1 MKIAYIGDLINHG
14 TSLQTPGTSLI
25 ILLSE
30 MEDVSKIDVYCPREN
45 TTTEEFKIPK
55 NVNIISFYSYDNFI
69 SISRLLSVRWKSYDL
84 VIFNMLPTGF
94 GKGTISNLM
103 ALITPLLLIK
113 SLKVKNIKILYHNSK
128 FTTDIKK
135 LGYNSF
141 YNSVRSYFLG
151 KLERIIFKNIPTYV
165 ILDLYKERIDRA
177 IGKNLVL
184 SLDTRYLDAIP
195 TIYINNYMDIK
206 LIKIDKSDVP
216 VILLH
221 GFWGPQK
228 NLELVLSTLFIL
240 RNEGVKFKL
249 IISGGINTHFSNY
262 KAKFNK
268 LIADYS
274 DTVDEYLGYVKEK
287 EIMNIFLKSDLI
299 ILPYNTPGGHSGVL
313 DQSMFFEV
321 PTIAF
326 DFPEYREQSLGSQNV
341 KLIKPEEL
349 ITVLKEV
356 LNFEEKNDIINIES
370 KIRFVRKNIKSI
382 LD

>member
-14 TSLQTPGTSLI
+14 TSLQTHGTSLI

-141 YNSVRSYFLG
+141 YN
-151 KLERIIFKNIPTYV
+151 RIKV
-165 ILDLYKERIDRA
+165 
-177 IGKNLVL
+177 
-184 SLDTRYLDAIP
+184 TR
-195 TIYINNYMDIK
+195 
-206 LIKIDKSDVP
+206 
-216 VILLH
+216 
-221 GFWGPQK
+221 
-228 NLELVLSTLFIL
+228 
-240 RNEGVKFKL
+240 
-249 IISGGINTHFSNY
+249 
-262 KAKFNK
+262 
-268 LIADYS
+268 
-274 DTVDEYLGYVKEK
+274 
-287 EIMNIFLKSDLI
+287 
-299 ILPYNTPGGHSGVL
+299 
-313 DQSMFFEV
+313 
-321 PTIAF
+321 
-326 DFPEYREQSLGSQNV
+326 
-341 KLIKPEEL
+341 
-349 ITVLKEV
+349 
-356 LNFEEKNDIINIES
+356 LN
-370 KIRFVRKNIKSI
+370 RF
-382 LD
+382 